1 MGERYS
7 RLFTLPNNIYSV
19 GAPVLI
25 AAGALLKDNI
35 TGKVLAQLKLQSI
48 SNKPIKAASVRIFP
62 KDTAGDALGE
72 SVSYQYLDIDI
83 KRNGQFGQTVPIPL
97 SNPSTR
103 SFSAAVSDVI
113 FADNTKWYSSTA
125 AWEPLPA
132 PELLGKKLN
141 DAESINQF
149 RIEYGNLSSNF
160 LTETKDLW
168 FCVCGAINRENEAE
182 CCNCHNKLAVLRK
195 ADLADI
201 EQKKTERLER
211 IASKKAAVK
220 KVLTKAAI
228 IIAAAVIIVV
238 SGYFAVNAI
247 VQNNAYNAA
256 AELMN
261 CGNYKEAILAF
272 KAMDGYKDSAQQ
284 IEFCR
289 AAIAEQEEK
298 QRAAIAEQ
306 EEKQRAA
313 NYNNAMALFEEGKY
327 DEAMEIFTALDS
339 YKDSKEKIVEIPK
352 AKAYAQAEQLLA
364 QGKKAEAAIA
374 FGKAGDYKDARK
386 RSFAVW
392 DEIAERDTIGT
403 EIHHTV
409 ALKTDGTV
417 VAGGR
422 NSYGKNDVSGWKDIV
437 AVAVG
442 YYHTVGLKADGT
454 VVAVGNN
461 DDGQCNVS
469 GWTDIVAVAAGDYCT
484 VGLKA
489 NGTVVAVGY
498 NKYGQCDV
506 SRWTDIVAV
515 AAGWDHTVGLKA
527 DGTVVAVGNNDDGQC
542 NVSRWKDIVAFAADW
557 DHTVG
562 LKADGTVVAV
572 GDNKCGQCDV
582 SRWTDIVAVLANTLN
597 TYGLKADGTVVVV
610 GANDL
615 GRCNVSGWTDIVAV
629 AVGYYHTVGLKADG
643 TVVAVGYNDDGQCD
657 VFRWKNIKL
666 PKK

>member
-168 FCVCGAINRENEAE
+168 FCGCGAINRENEAE

-201 EQKKTERLER
+201 EQKKTER

-284 IEFCR
+284 IEFC
-289 AAIAEQEEK
+289 
-298 QRAAIAEQ
+298 RAAIAEQ

-454 VVAVGNN
+454 VVAVG
-461 DDGQCNVS
+461 D
-469 GWTDIVAVAAGDYCT
+469 
-484 VGLKA
+484 
-489 NGTVVAVGY
+489 
-498 NKYGQCDV
+498 NKSGQCDV
-506 SRWTDIVAV
+506 SRWRDIVAV
-515 AAGWDHTVGLKA
+515 AA
-527 DGTVVAVGNNDDGQC
+527 DG
-542 NVSRWKDIVAFAADW
+542 
-557 DHTVG
+557 
-562 LKADGTVVAV
+562 
-572 GDNKCGQCDV
+572 
-582 SRWTDIVAVLANTLN
+582 
-597 TYGLKADGTVVVV
+597 
-610 GANDL
+610 
-615 GRCNVSGWTDIVAV
+615 
-629 AVGYYHTVGLKADG
+629 YHTVGLKADG

-657 VFRWKNIKL
+657 VSRWKNIKL

>member
-83 KRNGQFGQTVPIPL
+83 KRNGYFGQTVPIPL
-97 SNPSTR
+97 PNPSSR
-103 SFSAAVSDVI
+103 SFSVSVSDVI

-168 FCVCGAINRENEAE
+168 FCVCGAINRESEAE

-195 ADLADI
+195 IDLADI
-201 EQKKTERLER
+201 EQKKNERLER
-211 IASKKAAVK
+211 IASKNAAAKKARAR
-220 KVLTKAAI
+220 AAI

-272 KAMDGYKDSAQQ
+272 EAIDGYKDSSQQ

-289 AAIAEQEEK
+289 AAIAEQEEN
-298 QRAAIAEQ
+298 QRAAS
-306 EEKQRAA
+306 
-313 NYNNAMALFEEGKY
+313 YNNAMALFEEGKY
-327 DEAMEIFTALDS
+327 DEAMEIFIILDS
-339 YKDSKEKIVEIPK
+339 YRDSKEKTKEIPK

-364 QGKKAEAAIA
+364 QGKKAEAAMA
-374 FGKAGDYKDARK
+374 FVNIGDYKDAMK
-386 RSFAVW
+386 RSFTIW
-392 DEIAERDTIGT
+392 DDIVERDTIGT
-403 EIHHTV
+403 EMYHTV

-417 VAGGR
+417 VAVGD
-422 NSYGKNDVSGWKDIV
+422 NEYGKCD
-437 AVAVG
+437 
-442 YYHTVGLKADGT
+442 
-454 VVAVGNN
+454 
-461 DDGQCNVS
+461 VS
-469 GWTDIVAVAAGDYCT
+469 GWTDIVAVAADT
-484 VGLKA
+484 
-489 NGTVVAVGY
+489 
-498 NKYGQCDV
+498 
-506 SRWTDIVAV
+506 W
-515 AAGWDHTVGLKA
+515 HT
-527 DGTVVAVGNNDDGQC
+527 
-542 NVSRWKDIVAFAADW
+542 I
-557 DHTVG
+557 
-562 LKADGTVVAV
+562 
-572 GDNKCGQCDV
+572 
-582 SRWTDIVAVLANTLN
+582 
-597 TYGLKADGTVVVV
+597 
-610 GANDL
+610 
-615 GRCNVSGWTDIVAV
+615 
-629 AVGYYHTVGLKADG
+629 GLKADG
-643 TVVAVGYNDDGQCD
+643 TVVAVGYNKNGQCD
-657 VFRWKNIKL
+657 VSGWKNIKL

>member
-25 AAGALLKDNI
+25 AAGAMLKDNI

-83 KRNGQFGQTVPIPL
+83 KRNGYFGQTVPIPL
-97 SNPSTR
+97 PNPSSR
-103 SFSAAVSDVI
+103 SFSVSVSDVI

-149 RIEYGNLSSNF
+149 RIEYGRLSSNF

-195 ADLADI
+195 IDLADI
-201 EQKKTERLER
+201 EQKKNERLEL

-272 KAMDGYKDSAQQ
+272 EAIDGYKDSSQQ

-289 AAIAEQEEK
+289 AAILE
-298 QRAAIAEQ
+298 RD
-306 EEKQRAA
+306 
-313 NYNNAMALFEEGKY
+313 YSNAMALFEEGKY
-327 DEAMEIFTALDS
+327 DEAMEIFIILDS
-339 YKDSKEKIVEIPK
+339 YRDSKEKTKEIPK

-364 QGKKAEAAIA
+364 QGKKAEAAMA
-374 FGKAGDYKDARK
+374 FVNIGDYKDAMK
-386 RSFAVW
+386 RSFTIW
-392 DEIAERDTIGT
+392 DDIVERDTIGT
-403 EIHHTV
+403 EMYHTV

-417 VAGGR
+417 VAVGD
-422 NSYGKNDVSGWKDIV
+422 NEYGKCD
-437 AVAVG
+437 
-442 YYHTVGLKADGT
+442 
-454 VVAVGNN
+454 
-461 DDGQCNVS
+461 VS
-469 GWTDIVAVAAGDYCT
+469 GWTDIVAVAADT
-484 VGLKA
+484 
-489 NGTVVAVGY
+489 
-498 NKYGQCDV
+498 
-506 SRWTDIVAV
+506 W
-515 AAGWDHTVGLKA
+515 HT
-527 DGTVVAVGNNDDGQC
+527 
-542 NVSRWKDIVAFAADW
+542 I
-557 DHTVG
+557 
-562 LKADGTVVAV
+562 
-572 GDNKCGQCDV
+572 
-582 SRWTDIVAVLANTLN
+582 
-597 TYGLKADGTVVVV
+597 
-610 GANDL
+610 
-615 GRCNVSGWTDIVAV
+615 
-629 AVGYYHTVGLKADG
+629 GLKADG
-643 TVVAVGYNDDGQCD
+643 TVVAVGYNKNGQCD
-657 VFRWKNIKL
+657 VSGWKNIKL